1 MSRMLVSTDDGV
13 HVFASPGAPPSVEL
27 AGHAVGASTEYDGR
41 VWAAVDRQAVWRW
54 DADGWSVLANL
65 DDASPT
71 CLAWTTTLLVGTSGA
86 HLLREHDGGLEP
98 VATFD
103 DADGRDDWY
112 TPWGGPPDTRSIT
125 EWGDDVYVNIH
136 VGGILRTSDG
146 GASWTP
152 TIDIDAD
159 VHQVTVTE
167 GHLLAACASGLAQS
181 DARGATWSMRD
192 DGLETRYARA
202 VAICGDAVLLTAS
215 NGPRGGNAAV
225 YRADVAGG
233 PFERRTEP
241 VEGNIDTHCL
251 DALPDGSVAAYG
263 TPDGRLF
270 WSADQGA
277 TWEQAGAVN
286 GAVRYVLV
294 LP

>member
-1 MSRMLVSTDDGV
+1 VPRLLVATDDGLA
-13 HVFASPGAPPSVEL
+13 VFPSVGATPSIEL
-27 AGHAVGASTEYDGR
+27 ASQAIGALTEYDGR
-41 VWAAVDRQAVWRW
+41 IWAAVDHEAVWRW
-54 DADGWSVLANL
+54 DTDGWSVLANL
-65 DDASPT
+65 GDASPT

-86 HLLREHDGGLEP
+86 HLLREHNGELER
-98 VATFD
+98 VASFD
-103 DADGRDDWY
+103 DAEGRDDWY

-125 EWGDDVYVNIH
+125 EWGEDVYVNIH

-167 GHLLAACASGLAQS
+167 EHLFAACASGLAQS
-181 DARGATWSMRD
+181 VDRGATWSMRD
-192 DGLETRYARA
+192 DGLETSYARA
-202 VAICGDAVLLTAS
+202 VAICGDAVLLSAS

-225 YRADVAGG
+225 YRADLAGG
-233 PFERRTEP
+233 PFARLTEP
-241 VEGNIDTHCL
+241 VDGNIDTHCL
-251 DALPDGSVAAYG
+251 DALPDGSAAAYG

-277 TWEQAGAVN
+277 TWEPAGAVDA
-286 GAVRYVLV
+286 AVRYLLV

>member
-1 MSRMLVSTDDGV
+1 VPRLLVATDGGLA
-13 HVFASPGAPPSVEL
+13 VFNSPGATPTVDLEGHSVQ
-27 AGHAVGASTEYDGR
+27 AVTEYDGR
-41 VWAAVDRQAVWRW
+41 VWAAVDREAVWRS
-54 DADGWSVLANL
+54 DADGWSVLANTGG
-65 DDASPT
+65 ASPT

-86 HLLREHDGGLEP
+86 HLLREHDGALEP
-98 VATFD
+98 VASFD
-103 DADGRDDWY
+103 EAEGRDDWY

-125 EWGDDVYVNIH
+125 EWDDDVYVNVH

-146 GASWTP
+146 GASWMP

-167 GHLLAACASGLAQS
+167 GHLFAACASGLAQS
-181 DARGATWSMRD
+181 DDRGGTWSMRD
-192 DGLETRYARA
+192 DGLETRYARS

-225 YRADVAGG
+225 YRADLAGG
-233 PFERRTEP
+233 PFARRTEP
-241 VEGNIDTHCL
+241 VDGNIDTHCL
-251 DALPDGSVAAYG
+251 DALPDGSAAAYG

-277 TWEQAGAVN
+277 TWEPTGAVD
-286 GAVRYVLV
+286 GAVRYLLV